1 MSIPMNES
9 RVKKPMHVLLADDNE
24 DDVMLIRRAFKSA
37 DVPVDLI
44 VVPDGAV
51 AMQFLRG
58 ESQFKNAMR
67 PDLVLLDINMPCKN
81 GFDVLSEMKT
91 ADELKGIPVI
101 IMTTSRRKE
110 DVDQAYADGA
120 CSFITKPATIEELE
134 TVARHL
140 WIYWTSI
147 ATLPAA
153 G

>member
-1 MSIPMNES
+1 MSTPMNVS
-9 RVKKPMHVLLADDNE
+9 RPKKTMRVLLAEDNE

-37 DVPVDLI
+37 EVPVDLI

-51 AMQFLRG
+51 AMQYLHA
-58 ESQFKNAMR
+58 ESQFKDASR
-67 PDLVLLDINMPCKN
+67 PDMVLLDINMPCKN
-81 GFDVLSEMKT
+81 GFEVLSEMKT
-91 ADELKGIPVI
+91 TTDLRGIPVI

-110 DVDQAYADGA
+110 DVDQAYEEGA

-134 TVARHL
+134 TIARHL
-140 WIYWTSI
+140 WTYWTSI